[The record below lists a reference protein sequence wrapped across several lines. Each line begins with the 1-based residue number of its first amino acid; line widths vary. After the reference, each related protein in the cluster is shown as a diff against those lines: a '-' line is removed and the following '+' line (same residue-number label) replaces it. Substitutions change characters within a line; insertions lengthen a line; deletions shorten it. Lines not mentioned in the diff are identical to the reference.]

1 MKHEQHHGPLEPQ
14 DVEELLPWY
23 VTGRVSREEARGIEA
38 ALKTMPDLAGKLA
51 QVQRE
56 REAVAR
62 ASETVESAP
71 PETLQRLLQQ
81 VETTRQWRVPKIESH
96 SEAGGWLRAAMGRNA
111 VWQTALAAACVAI
124 VALGVQLY
132 NVPSEAELKLAR
144 DRSASEAAVQ
154 MAAGTSA
161 SDAELKMAAGRSA
174 SEVGFAVAGSIN
186 GAPGTTLLVTFQPG
200 ATAGDIGTLLTRMGA
215 RIVDGPKP
223 GGAYVV
229 ALPSTSEAEVQA
241 ATASLLARKDLVAG
255 VLSGQ

>member
-56 REAVAR
+56 REAIAR

-111 VWQTALAAACVAI
+111 VWQTALAAACIAI
-124 VALGVQLY
+124 VALSVQLY
-132 NVPSEAELKLAR
+132 NVPAGTNAPSAAELKVAGNTSAPEAELDMATRTRLG
-144 DRSASEAAVQ
+144 SEA
-154 MAAGTSA
+154 
-161 SDAELKMAAGRSA
+161 
-174 SEVGFAVAGSIN
+174 GFDLAGSISG
-186 GAPGTTLLVTFQPG
+186 GAGATLLVTFQPG
-200 ATAGDIGTLLTRMGA
+200 ATAGAIGTLLTRVGA
-215 RIVDGPKP
+215 RIIDGPKP

-229 ALPSTSEAEVQA
+229 ALPSTNEADVQA
-241 ATASLLARKDLVAG
+241 ATTSLLARKDLVAG

>member
-38 ALKTMPDLAGKLA
+38 AMKTMPDLADKLA

-81 VETTRQWRVPKIESH
+81 VETTRQWRVPRIESH
-96 SEAGGWLRAAMGRNA
+96 SEAGGWLKAAMGHNA

-132 NVPSEAELKLAR
+132 NAPAGNQFDV
-144 DRSASEAAVQ
+144 AANINN
-154 MAAGTSA
+154 AG
-161 SDAELKMAAGRSA
+161 
-174 SEVGFAVAGSIN
+174 
-186 GAPGTTLLVTFQPG
+186 GATLIVTFQPT
-200 ATAGDIGTLLTRMGA
+200 ATAGEIGTLLSSLGA
-215 RIVDGPKP
+215 KIVDGPKP
-223 GGAYVV
+223 GGAFTVE
-229 ALPSTSEAEVQA
+229 LPSAEAKDVES

-255 VLSGQ
+255 ILSGQ

>member
-56 REAVAR
+56 REAVSR
-62 ASETVESAP
+62 ASEAVEPVP

-96 SEAGGWLRAAMGRNA
+96 SEAGGWLKAAMGRNV

-132 NVPSEAELKLAR
+132 NVPAGGSFGV
-144 DRSASEAAVQ
+144 AAN
-154 MAAGTSA
+154 
-161 SDAELKMAAGRSA
+161 
-174 SEVGFAVAGSIN
+174 IN
-186 GAPGTTLLVTFQPG
+186 GAGGATLVITFQPG
-200 ATAGDIGTLLTRMGA
+200 ATAGDIGTLLTDLGA
-215 RIVDGPKP
+215 KIVDGPKP

-229 ALPSTSEAEVQA
+229 ELPSSQSDDVE
-241 ATASLLARKDLVAG
+241 TARSSLLARKDLVAG
-255 VLSGQ
+255 VLPGQ

>member
-38 ALKTMPDLAGKLA
+38 ALKTMPDLADKLA

-62 ASETVESAP
+62 SAEAEEPAP

-81 VETTRQWRVPKIESH
+81 VETTRQWRIPKIEGH
-96 SEAGGWLRAAMGRNA
+96 GEAGGWLKAAMGRNA

-132 NVPSEAELKLAR
+132 NAPTGDQFK
-144 DRSASEAAVQ
+144 
-154 MAAGTSA
+154 
-161 SDAELKMAAGRSA
+161 
-174 SEVGFAVAGSIN
+174 VAGNIN
-186 GAPGTTLLVTFQPG
+186 GGGGATLLVTFQPG
-200 ATAGDIGTLLTRMGA
+200 ATAGDIGALLTGLGA
-215 RIVDGPKP
+215 KIVDGPKP
-223 GGAYVV
+223 GGAYIVQV
-229 ALPSTSEAEVQA
+229 PSGQASDVEA
-241 ATASLLARKDLVAG
+241 ATSSLLARKDLVAG
-255 VLSGQ
+255 VLPGQ

>member
-124 VALGVQLY
+124 VALSVQLY
-132 NVPSEAELKLAR
+132 SVP
-144 DRSASEAAVQ
+144 
-154 MAAGTSA
+154 AGTDASLVASA
-161 SDAELKMAAGRSA
+161 PAETDAPSVANAPSAAELKMVAGA
-174 SEVGFAVAGSIN
+174 GESEVGFAVAGNIN
-186 GAPGTTLLVTFQPG
+186 GAPAATLLVTFQAG

-229 ALPSTSEAEVQA
+229 ALPSTNEAEVQA
-241 ATASLLARKDLVAG
+241 ATANLLARKDLVAG

>member
-1 MKHEQHHGPLEPQ
+1 MKQEPQHGPREPQ

-62 ASETVESAP
+62 ASETAESAP

-96 SEAGGWLRAAMGRNA
+96 GEAGDWVRAALGRNV

-124 VALGVQLY
+124 VALTVQLY
-132 NVPSEAELKLAR
+132 SVP
-144 DRSASEAAVQ
+144 
-154 MAAGTSA
+154 AG
-161 SDAELKMAAGRSA
+161 DQFK
-174 SEVGFAVAGSIN
+174 VAGNIN
-186 GAPGTTLLVTFQPG
+186 GAGGATLIVTFQPA
-200 ATAGDIGTLLTRMGA
+200 ATAGEIGTLLDGLGA
-215 RIVDGPKP
+215 KIVDGPKP
-223 GGAYVV
+223 GGAYAVE
-229 ALPSTSEAEVQA
+229 LPSAEAKDVEA

-255 VLSGQ
+255 VMSGQ

>member
-1 MKHEQHHGPLEPQ
+1 MKHEQSHGPLEPQ

-23 VTGRVSREEARGIEA
+23 VTGRVSREEARGVEA

-96 SEAGGWLRAAMGRNA
+96 GEGGWLKAAMGHNA

-132 NVPSEAELKLAR
+132 NVPAG
-144 DRSASEAAVQ
+144 DNAS
-154 MAAGTSA
+154 
-161 SDAELKMAAGRSA
+161 
-174 SEVGFAVAGSIN
+174 VGFKVASNIN
-186 GAPGTTLLVTFQPG
+186 GADGATLLVTFQPG
-200 ATAGDIGTLLTRMGA
+200 ATAGDIGTLLIGLNA
-215 RIVDGPKP
+215 KIVDGPKP
-223 GGAYVV
+223 GGAFTV
-229 ALPSTSEAEVQA
+229 ALPSSQASDVEA
-241 ATASLLARKDLVAG
+241 ATSSLLARKDLVAA
-255 VLSGQ
+255 VLPGQ

>member
-1 MKHEQHHGPLEPQ
+1 MKHELHHGPLEPQ

-56 REAVAR
+56 REAIAR

-111 VWQTALAAACVAI
+111 VWQTALAAACIAI
-124 VALGVQLY
+124 VALSVQLY
-132 NVPSEAELKLAR
+132 SVPAGTNGPSLAEVKTTG
-144 DRSASEAAVQ
+144 DRS
-154 MAAGTSA
+154 M
-161 SDAELKMAAGRSA
+161 SDAEFKMTAGAARLESQAAG
-174 SEVGFAVAGSIN
+174 FDLAGSIYAGG
-186 GAPGTTLLVTFQPG
+186 GATLLVTFQAG
-200 ATAGDIGTLLTRMGA
+200 ATAGDIGTLLSRMGA
-215 RIVDGPKP
+215 RIIDGPKP

-229 ALPSTSEAEVQA
+229 ALPSTNEADVQA
-241 ATASLLARKDLVAG
+241 
-255 VLSGQ
+255 

>member
-1 MKHEQHHGPLEPQ
+1 MKQEQQHGPLEPQ

-62 ASETVESAP
+62 ASETAESAP

-96 SEAGGWLRAAMGRNA
+96 GEAGGWIKAALGRNA
-111 VWQTALAAACVAI
+111 VWQTALVAASVAI
-124 VALGVQLY
+124 VALSVQLY
-132 NVPSEAELKLAR
+132 RVP
-144 DRSASEAAVQ
+144 
-154 MAAGTSA
+154 AG
-161 SDAELKMAAGRSA
+161 DQFK
-174 SEVGFAVAGSIN
+174 VAGNIN
-186 GAPGTTLLVTFQPG
+186 GAGGATLIVTFQPD
-200 ATAGDIGTLLTRMGA
+200 ATAGEIGTLLSGLGA

-223 GGAYVV
+223 GGAYTVE
-229 ALPSTSEAEVQA
+229 LPSSETRDVEA
-241 ATASLLARKDLVAG
+241 ATSGLLARKDLVAG
-255 VLSGQ
+255 VMSGQ